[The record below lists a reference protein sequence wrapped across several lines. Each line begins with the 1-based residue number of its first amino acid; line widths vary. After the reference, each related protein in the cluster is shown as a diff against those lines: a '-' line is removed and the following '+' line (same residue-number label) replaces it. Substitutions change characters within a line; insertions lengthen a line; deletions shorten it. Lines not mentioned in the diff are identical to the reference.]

1 MKHFFY
7 HTTITGLAIL
17 MAFLQRPATAEE
29 MSSAVPLELEKPSYA
44 TPWNRYKRWK
54 KTDWKNY
61 NNLRHEVPSPISKP
75 QNVETPIKG
84 NPENG
89 KKLVADRKRGGSC
102 LACHILPEAILPG
115 NVGFDLSM
123 IGAWGRS
130 DERLFNYIYDARQ
143 FNPVTVMPPWG
154 AHNIFTKDEIKDI
167 VAYLQTLTKPVNFDL
182 HNDNNPAAR
191 HEPTETRD
199 NLDPFENPS
208 MFSVDLGEEL
218 FATAGPTGK
227 SCQSCHAQ
235 DIPKNKKK
243 FTTWA
248 ATMPKFET
256 RLNKIIGI
264 EEFVTRHALATTGAE
279 YLSQSEENLALAIY
293 LRYLANG
300 QAIAISK
307 SDANT
312 QAALKRGNAL
322 MKRKI
327 GQLNLACMDCHGI
340 SANRWIRGQYLASTS
355 GMYDHFPTYRTSRG
369 EIWDIRKRFQWCNL
383 SIRANEL
390 PPDAPE
396 YGDLEIY
403 LATLLNLDRILS
415 VPGIRH

>member
-1 MKHFFY
+1 MKHTRFA
-7 HTTITGLAIL
+7 TISGLLIL
-17 MAFLQRPATAEE
+17 LIQTPVPAAE
-29 MSSAVPLELEKPSYA
+29 MSQAVPLSLEKPPYA
-44 TPWNRYKRWK
+44 APWKRYNRWNQ
-54 KTDWKNY
+54 TDWNNY
-61 NNLRHEVPSPISKP
+61 NNFRHELPSSISEPKEI
-75 QNVETPIKG
+75 ETPIKG
-84 NPENG
+84 NSENG

-102 LACHILPEAILPG
+102 LACHILPDAYLPG
-115 NVGFDLSM
+115 NIGPTLSM

-154 AHNIFTKDEIKDI
+154 AHNVFTKDEIKDI
-167 VAYLQTLTKPVNFDL
+167 VAYLKTLTQPVDFDQ

-191 HEPTETRD
+191 HEPANSTN
-199 NLDPFENPS
+199 NLDPFENPG
-208 MFSVDLGEEL
+208 MFNVQLGEEL
-218 FATAGPTGK
+218 FATQGPLGQ
-227 SCQSCHAQ
+227 SCQDCHTKEV
-235 DIPKNKKK
+235 KNQ

-264 EEFVTRHALATTGAE
+264 EEFVTRHAQITTGAE
-279 YLSQSEENLALAIY
+279 YQLQSEENLALAIY

-300 QAIAISK
+300 QPIAIDQ
-307 SDANT
+307 SDAHT
-312 QAALKRGNAL
+312 QAAIKRGKAL

-340 SANRWIRGQYLASTS
+340 NANRWIRGQYLMGTY

-369 EIWDIRKRFQWCNL
+369 EIWDINKRFQWCNV
-383 SIRANEL
+383 SVRANEL

-403 LATLLNLDRILS
+403 LATLNNGLILS